1 MAKNEVLF
9 GNYENFAEE
18 LSRAFG
24 VLTSSVVRDFK
35 CGLEL
40 CCLQEQNKI
49 IKQFP
54 RTSKQTIRATK
65 DKDSSKIEQI
75 LREFWFLQRFI
86 NQVLFDHQKI
96 IEKNFE
102 ELLEFYNCL

>member
-1 MAKNEVLF
+1 MAKNKVLF

-54 RTSKQTIRATK
+54 RTSEQTVHATK
-65 DKDSSKIEQI
+65 NKDSSKNEQI

-86 NQVLFDHQKI
+86 NKVLFDHQK
-96 IEKNFE
+96 
-102 ELLEFYNCL
+102 LLTRTLKSF

>member
-40 CCLQEQNKI
+40 CCPKEQKHFV
-49 IKQFP
+49 KQFP
-54 RTSKQTIRATK
+54 RTSEQTVSAKK
-65 DKDSSKIEQI
+65 DKDTSKNEQI
-75 LREFWFLQRFI
+75 LREFLTAKLR
-86 NQVLFDHQKI
+86 
-96 IEKNFE
+96 NF
-102 ELLEFYNCL
+102 CRKK